1 MFFKIQGMDNIPTR
15 PEENPPAVPSHRTR
29 LIAQA
34 TREFGFL
41 LEIPSRTDTFPG
53 KKHQVTLQLLKI

>member
-1 MFFKIQGMDNIPTR
+1 MLFKIQGMDNIPTR
-15 PEENPPAVPSHRTR
+15 PKENPSVVPSHRTR

-34 TREFGFL
+34 TCEFEFL

-53 KKHQVTLQLLKI
+53 KKYQVTLQLLKI